1 MPAVAKPRPDG
12 YDATRP
18 TARPM
23 ARALPSD
30 TIPLLRRLWRE
41 WVRPHRGTIALV
53 LLLIA
58 VAAAANAAY
67 PLMVRAGFD
76 MLERKDF
83 DMMLLAPAAVIVAT
97 SVKGFATLGQTILT
111 NRFVTRVEADMQ
123 AALYAHLIEADL
135 ARLSRESAATLT
147 QRFTTDFAF
156 IKEALTRLF
165 TVFFRDI
172 AMLVGLVAVLLYID
186 WRSTLVAGVI
196 APFVIPPIARI
207 GKKLRRV
214 ANATQEQIGQMAAE
228 VSESLAGAR
237 VAKTYRLETY
247 LKGRA
252 SDTFDAIRALK
263 MKAAN
268 ARARMEPILEIG
280 AGFAIALVLIFLG
293 YRLAHGTT
301 TLGDFA
307 AYSGALLMAAQPIR
321 TLGNL
326 NAIVQEAL
334 AALARYF
341 AVMDEKPAVT
351 ERPDARALVL
361 TGGSV
366 SFEDVSFSYG
376 EQEALANVT
385 LTAAA
390 GRTTA
395 LVGRSG
401 SGKSTLLALVPRLM
415 DPSAGRVLID
425 RQDVRDVT
433 LASLRDKIAVVSQD
447 IVLFDD
453 TVRANIAFGRP
464 GATEAEIERAARDA
478 AAHDFIMAQPGGYE
492 ARVGDRGGR
501 LSGGERQR
509 IALARAFLKD
519 APILLLDEATSALD
533 AESEDLVQEALR
545 RLMTGRTTIVIAHR
559 LSTVRGADR
568 IVVMDQGRVAEEGT
582 HGQLMKRKGGIYA
595 GLHARQF
602 RDG

>member
-1 MPAVAKPRPDG
+1 MTPPD
-12 YDATRP
+12 
-18 TARPM
+18 PM
-23 ARALPSD
+23 AKALPSD

-41 WVRPHRGTIALV
+41 WVRPHRGVIAIV
-53 LLLIA
+53 LALIA
-58 VAAAANAAY
+58 VAAAANALY
-67 PLMVRAGFD
+67 PVMVKQAFD
-76 MLERKDF
+76 LLERKDF
-83 DMMLLAPAAVIVAT
+83 DTLFWAPFVVVAVT
-97 SVKGFATLGQTILT
+97 SAKGFALWGQSLLT

-123 AALYAHLIEADL
+123 SALYAHLIDADI
-135 ARLSRESAATLT
+135 ARLSRESPASLT

-172 AMLVGLVAVLLYID
+172 AMLIALVGVLLWIDWKSTIVAGLV
-186 WRSTLVAGVI
+186 

-207 GKKLRRV
+207 GKRLRRV
-214 ANATQEQIGQMAAE
+214 ATATQEQVGQMAAD

-237 VAKTYRLETY
+237 VAKTYRLEPY

-252 SDTFDAIRALK
+252 ARTFDDIRALK

-268 ARARMEPILEIG
+268 ARARMDPILEIG
-280 AGFAIALVLIFLG
+280 AGVAIALVIVFLG
-293 YRLAHGTT
+293 WRLQNGTT

-307 AYSGALLMAAQPIR
+307 AYSGALIMAAQPVR

-334 AALARYF
+334 AALSRYF
-341 AVMDEKPAVT
+341 AVMDEAPKVLDRPGAPALAVT
-351 ERPDARALVL
+351 
-361 TGGSV
+361 GGEV
-366 SFEDVSFSYG
+366 RFEDIAFSYG
-376 EQEALANVT
+376 EQEALAGVT
-385 LTAAA
+385 LAAAA

-415 DPSAGRVLID
+415 DASAGRVLID
-425 RQDVRDVT
+425 GQDIREVG
-433 LASLRDKIAVVSQD
+433 LASLRDRIAVVSQD

-453 TVRANIAFGRP
+453 TIRANIAFGRP
-464 GATEAEIERAARDA
+464 GASDAAIEQAARDA
-478 AAHDFIMAQPGGYE
+478 AAHDFIMAQPGGY
-492 ARVGDRGGR
+492 AAAVGDRGGK

-533 AESEDLVQEALR
+533 ADSEDLVQAALK
-545 RLMTGRTTIVIAHR
+545 RLMAGRTTIVIAHR
-559 LSTVRGADR
+559 LSTVRDADR
-568 IVVMDQGRVAEEGT
+568 IVVMDQGKVAEEGT
-582 HGQLMKRKGGIYA
+582 HAQLLKRKGGIYA

-602 RDG
+602 REG